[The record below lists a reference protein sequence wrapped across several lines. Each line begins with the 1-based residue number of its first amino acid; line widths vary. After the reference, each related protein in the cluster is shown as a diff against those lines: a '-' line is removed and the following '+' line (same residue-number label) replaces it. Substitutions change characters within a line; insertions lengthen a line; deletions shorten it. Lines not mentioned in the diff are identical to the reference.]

1 MPIKTSKNV
10 KKKKQVILVNVS
22 FQILQQEQSSDAD
35 ENEAQS
41 PNEQRRAVKDS
52 IYEDAETV

>member
-1 MPIKTSKNV
+1 M
-10 KKKKQVILVNVS
+10 NVS